1 MIEAQHKNNK
11 FTTTRDTKQEK
22 ITEMGRDTFSR
33 PF

>member
-1 MIEAQHKNNK
+1 MNAVEHKNDII
-11 FTTTRDTKQEK
+11 TTIDIKQEK